1 MGLVVK
7 SYLSLSFSK
16 YLLSFL
22 CEFHLRHSEDGAD
35 FNIFILSLSLSLQ
48 RDYFDTRKMAL
59 VVMSYLSPSFSKYL
73 LSFLR
78 EFHLRHSEDGANF
91 NIFILSLSL
100 SHQRDDIHI
109 EEISL
114 IINSYTISIF
124 LLISSFFSIYVSFTA
139 F

>member
-1 MGLVVK
+1 M
-7 SYLSLSFSK
+7 
-16 YLLSFL
+16 
-22 CEFHLRHSEDGAD
+22 RHSEDGAD

-91 NIFILSLSL
+91 NIFILSLSFSFYLL
-100 SHQRDDIHI
+100 SLSNHSLLYYCLLYYCP
-109 EEISL
+109 SL
-114 IINSYTISIF
+114 ISY
-124 LLISSFFSIYVSFTA
+124 SFYYVSFMVSLLNDTET
-139 F
+139 FNRYLTY